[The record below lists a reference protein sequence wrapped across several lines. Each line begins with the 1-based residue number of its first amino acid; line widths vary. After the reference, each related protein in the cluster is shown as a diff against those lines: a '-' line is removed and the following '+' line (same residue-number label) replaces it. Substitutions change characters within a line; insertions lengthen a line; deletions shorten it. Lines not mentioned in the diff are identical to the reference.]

1 MDEKNADVSKSELEE
16 LQKEVARLNAE
27 LEKQKVKERK
37 PFPWR
42 NLIAWILVVLAT
54 ILAIAAP
61 LASWG
66 HDYLLDTNRFVNTVA
81 PLIQDDAVAQAIS
94 DRAATRL
101 VEGLDIQD
109 RLDRVLPEEITFI
122 AGPITNGVETLAQK
136 AAKTILQSDQFYFV
150 WERIL
155 TFAHSTAVEAIRG
168 DGALEVTKQG
178 DIVLDIDEL
187 LVELKTRLVDAG
199 LTFLENVPVPSDV
212 GMVVLFTA
220 DELGVARGGV
230 HLLDTL
236 NWLLPALAIIFFAA
250 AVVISTN
257 RRKFLMASGIG
268 LALAMA
274 IALISLN
281 FAENQLLAQVK
292 VESNLTAAQI
302 VWDGVFSSLIGI
314 LWGVFALGVVVAAGA
329 AVAGPYRWAVWLR
342 TKTSHLF
349 EAWQDRR
356 RRGVKEP
363 GPVGKFVEAH
373 KMALRIGGL
382 ALVVF
387 ILLLLPEVSVGAVI
401 GLGIALLVYLVIIEL
416 VRAPAPKETAE
427 GTEEATAVPE
437 EEKKEGARESKD
449 ETPAA
454 QQAGEEE
461 PPREE

>member
-1 MDEKNADVSKSELEE
+1 
-16 LQKEVARLNAE
+16 
-27 LEKQKVKERK
+27 
-37 PFPWR
+37 
-42 NLIAWILVVLAT
+42 
-54 ILAIAAP
+54 
-61 LASWG
+61 
-66 HDYLLDTNRFVNTVA
+66 
-81 PLIQDDAVAQAIS
+81 
-94 DRAATRL
+94 
-101 VEGLDIQD
+101 
-109 RLDRVLPEEITFI
+109 
-122 AGPITNGVETLAQK
+122 
-136 AAKTILQSDQFYFV
+136 
-150 WERIL
+150 
-155 TFAHSTAVEAIRG
+155 
-168 DGALEVTKQG
+168 
-178 DIVLDIDEL
+178 
-187 LVELKTRLVDAG
+187 
-199 LTFLENVPVPSDV
+199 
-212 GMVVLFTA
+212 
-220 DELGVARGGV
+220 
-230 HLLDTL
+230 
-236 NWLLPALAIIFFAA
+236 
-250 AVVISTN
+250 
-257 RRKFLMASGIG
+257 
-268 LALAMA
+268 
-274 IALISLN
+274 
-281 FAENQLLAQVK
+281 
-292 VESNLTAAQI
+292 
-302 VWDGVFSSLIGI
+302 
-314 LWGVFALGVVVAAGA
+314 VVVAAGA